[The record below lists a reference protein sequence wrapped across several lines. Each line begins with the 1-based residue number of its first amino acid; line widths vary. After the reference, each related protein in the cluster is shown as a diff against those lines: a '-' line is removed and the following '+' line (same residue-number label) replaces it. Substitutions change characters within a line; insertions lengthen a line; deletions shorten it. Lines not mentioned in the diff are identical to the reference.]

1 MRGRGTSCLVRD
13 SAPEFENSR
22 KCWRLYSDLTESY
35 HKKKKDF
42 DTNLKGFSQIDNG
55 VLTKGNSRL
64 KEVQT
69 RNDLNVNLFLL

>member
-1 MRGRGTSCLVRD
+1 MILLQQNVGEWQICTFTTIRD
-13 SAPEFENSR
+13 IPS
-22 KCWRLYSDLTESY
+22 LTTYFSFLNY

-64 KEVQT
+64 KEV
-69 RNDLNVNLFLL
+69 